1 MSKYEVVKGL
11 LWIGSEMEDI
21 SREIQM
27 HMRRYLEG
35 DSKAMDDIRRLQNR
49 RIELMTPKKWRKK

>member
-35 DSKAMDDIRRLQNR
+35 DNTAMDDIRQLQNR
-49 RIELMTPKKWRKK
+49 RIELMTPKKWRK